1 MVICIYFYI
10 YLYINYIYI
19 YIFTYVYIYIFIYNI
34 YVYIYIHIYCIIV
47 LCIYLYIYLYINWI
61 YIYMISARV
70 CVCTVLKTV
79 FVSRVPNKKQ
89 KGPNKSLKTHWCT
102 KTSFRG
108 RIHVAI
114 RARCWI
120 CHPAMVVLI
129 GIKRKKCP
137 GSCNVTVTRSSPKSI
152 KIWPWF
158 FTEAANQQL

>member
-1 MVICIYFYI
+1 M
-10 YLYINYIYI
+10 
-19 YIFTYVYIYIFIYNI
+19 
-34 YVYIYIHIYCIIV
+34 
-47 LCIYLYIYLYINWI
+47 
-61 YIYMISARV
+61 

-79 FVSRVPNKKQ
+79 FVSRAPNKKQ
-89 KGPNKSLKTHWCT
+89 KGPSKSLKTHWCT

-129 GIKRKKCP
+129 ATKRKKCP

-158 FTEAANQQL
+158 FTEAANQQLSNQIQPRTSVISGILRWDVVPFIAGMADLR